1 MCVFSIFP
9 FRFLRGHIIR
19 LANETDSIALVKL
32 FAWNVCKMSER
43 EWIECYKSGNESSG
57 IIPWKMLKRVMI
69 IRIIAWKMSKRVMK
83 LLLARLRPSFPG
95 TAKLSS
101 CSCIRQC
108 YGLRRLCIVLQ
119 VQAKKIN
126 TSDLDT
132 KKRMPDMISQGQIRR
147 HA

>member
-1 MCVFSIFP
+1 MIMCVFSIFP

-101 CSCIRQC
+101 CSCIITSM
-108 YGLRRLCIVLQ
+108 LRAPTTLYCPSGSSEKNQ
-119 VQAKKIN
+119 Y
-126 TSDLDT
+126 
-132 KKRMPDMISQGQIRR
+132 IRSWS
-147 HA
+147 